1 MMMCIATWPLLLIS
15 SCRAPALFEIVQ
27 IRAVYSVVM
36 SCPCPQVSC
45 YQFAVLYPLIDS
57 LGMDLKFFNALKQT
71 DFPWMYECSKAA
83 PQEALR
89 DLDNAF
95 SHFFR
100 RCQMKKEGKWE
111 GKIGYPQFKTK
122 RRGLGSFRLTGSIHV
137 YEKAIDLPRLG
148 RLRLKECGY
157 LPTSGVQILSAT
169 VSEEAGRWF
178 VSLQVREEG
187 SDPPKAAGEPIG
199 IDLGINTMANCSDG
213 HAIE

>member
-15 SCRAPALFEIVQ
+15 SCRAPTLFEVVQ

-36 SCPCPQVSC
+36 SCSCPQVSC
-45 YQFAVLYPLIDS
+45 CQIAVLYPFIDP

-71 DFPWMYECSKAA
+71 DFPWMYEVSKAA

-100 RCQMKKEGKWE
+100 RSRLKKEGKWK
-111 GKIGYPQFKTK
+111 GKVGYPQFKTK

-137 YEKAIDLPRLG
+137 YEQAIELPRLG
-148 RLRLKECGY
+148 KLRLKECGY
-157 LPTSGVQILSAT
+157 LPTSGVHIFSAT
-169 VSEEAGRWF
+169 V
-178 VSLQVREEG
+178 
-187 SDPPKAAGEPIG
+187 
-199 IDLGINTMANCSDG
+199 
-213 HAIE
+213 